1 MWDVLIQLLGLVLF
15 LNPDCR
21 IKYKHNL
28 KGEDLYKND
37 KENKLRHCPV
47 SNDLQAIVKEGMP
60 SVVYLNDALESPV
73 SGDFGEHRI
82 DFCSS
87 IKLLALQMVFFEII
101 NTAMCSMRM
110 K

>member
-1 MWDVLIQLLGLVLF
+1 
-15 LNPDCR
+15 
-21 IKYKHNL
+21 
-28 KGEDLYKND
+28 
-37 KENKLRHCPV
+37 
-47 SNDLQAIVKEGMP
+47 MP